1 VGRILGLKRAQDDVA
16 RSREH
21 FYNALLLLLD
31 DELRVSGGILR
42 GVPAHD
48 YEENRTDDPAKRAY
62 NEGRLDD
69 ARRLLLEQYARK
81 IPRRLIQIDGHR
93 IQGDSIMDPDE
104 DGHSRMYGE
113 EYELRNIGSSD
124 LLPVRVQIWEGA
136 HKDEVLALLP
146 KITDL
151 PDEQFYD
158 MQLRVQQ
165 VNDPEDP
172 F

>member
-1 VGRILGLKRAQDDVA
+1 
-16 RSREH
+16 
-21 FYNALLLLLD
+21 
-31 DELRVSGGILR
+31 
-42 GVPAHD
+42 
-48 YEENRTDDPAKRAY
+48 
-62 NEGRLDD
+62 
-69 ARRLLLEQYARK
+69 
-81 IPRRLIQIDGHR
+81 
-93 IQGDSIMDPDE
+93 MDPDE

-151 PDEQFYD
+151 LEDEQFYD